1 MPHVAI
7 SAVGHDRPGIVA
19 AVTAVLMEKGCN
31 LEDTS
36 MTILRGQFAMML
48 VVDVPDGVGPVS
60 LEAALG
66 EVAEAFDLSVRA
78 RAVDDDSATAFTGN
92 PWTVVVYGAD
102 RPGIVHR
109 VTSALAAR
117 GANVV
122 DLTTRV
128 IGEAGQP
135 SYAMVLEITIPEDV
149 DASGVEAEL
158 AAAAAELGVE
168 CTAHP
173 SDADVF

>member
-1 MPHVAI
+1 MAHVAI

-19 AVTAVLMEKGCN
+19 AVTAVLMEQGCN

-60 LEAALG
+60 LEAALAG
-66 EVAEAFDLSVRA
+66 VAATFDLSVRA
-78 RAVDDDSATAFTGN
+78 RAVDDDAGTSFTGS

-109 VTSALAAR
+109 VTAVLAAR
-117 GANVV
+117 NANVV

-128 IGEAGQP
+128 LGEGERQ
-135 SYAMVLEITIPEDV
+135 SYAMVLEITIPDDV
-149 DASGVEAEL
+149 DSEGVEADL

-168 CTAHP
+168 CTVHP

>member
-19 AVTAVLMEKGCN
+19 GVTAVLMEQGCN

-60 LEAALG
+60 LEAALAD
-66 EVAEAFDLSVRA
+66 VADAFDLTVRA
-78 RAVDDDSATAFTGN
+78 RTVDDDAATTYTGA

-109 VTSALAAR
+109 VCAALAAR
-117 GANVV
+117 GGNVV

-128 IGEAGQP
+128 IGESEHP
-135 SYAMVLEITIPEDV
+135 SYAMVLEITIPDDV
-149 DASGVEAEL
+149 DSGSVEAEL
-158 AAAAAELGVE
+158 AAVATELGVE

>member
-1 MPHVAI
+1 MPHLAI

-19 AVTAVLMEKGCN
+19 AVTRVLMDQGCN

-60 LEAALG
+60 LESALAPVV
-66 EVAEAFDLSVRA
+66 EEFDLAVRA
-78 RAVDDDSATAFTGN
+78 RAVDDDAATAYTGQ

-128 IGEAGQP
+128 IGDSGHP
-135 SYAMVLEITIPEDV
+135 SYAMVLEVTIPEGEN
-149 DASGVEAEL
+149 SEAIEVEL
-158 AAAAAELGVE
+158 AAVAAELGVE

>member
-19 AVTAVLMEKGCN
+19 AVTAVLMEQGCN

-60 LEAALG
+60 LEAALAD
-66 EVAEAFDLSVRA
+66 VADSFDLGVRA
-78 RAVDDDSATAFTGN
+78 RAVDDDVATAYTGS

-109 VTSALAAR
+109 VTAALASR

-128 IGEAGQP
+128 IGDSDQP
-135 SYAMVLEITIPEDV
+135 SYAMVLEITIPDDV
-149 DASGVEAEL
+149 DADAVEAEL
-158 AAAAAELGVE
+158 ASVAGELGVE
-168 CTAHP
+168 CTVHP

>member
-19 AVTAVLMEKGCN
+19 AVTAVLMDQGCN

-60 LEAALG
+60 LESALA
-66 EVAEAFDLSVRA
+66 EVAESYDLSVRA
-78 RAVDDDSATAFTGN
+78 RAVDDDAATAYTGS

-109 VTSALAAR
+109 VTAALAAR

-128 IGEAGQP
+128 IGDSDNP
-135 SYAMVLEITIPEDV
+135 SYAMVLEVTLPDGV
-149 DASGVEAEL
+149 DTDGVEAEL
-158 AAAAAELGVE
+158 AATAAELGVE
-168 CTAHP
+168 CTMHP

>member
-19 AVTAVLMEKGCN
+19 AVTAVLMEQGCN

-60 LEAALG
+60 LEEALAP
-66 EVAEAFDLSVRA
+66 VAESFDLAVRA
-78 RAVDDDSATAFTGN
+78 RAVDDDTATAFTGA

-109 VTSALAAR
+109 VTAALAAR

-128 IGEAGQP
+128 IGEGERP
-135 SYAMVLEITIPEDV
+135 SYAMVLEITIPSGV
-149 DASGVEAEL
+149 DSDGVEAEL
-158 AAAAAELGVE
+158 AAVAAELGVE

>member
-19 AVTAVLMEKGCN
+19 AVTAVLMEQGCN

-36 MTILRGQFAMML
+36 MSILRGQFAMML
-48 VVDVPDGVGPVS
+48 VVDVPEGVGPVS
-60 LEAALG
+60 LESALTP
-66 EVAEAFDLSVRA
+66 VAEKFDLAVRA
-78 RAVDDDSATAFTGN
+78 RAVDDDATSAYTGS

-109 VTSALAAR
+109 VTSALAER

-128 IGEAGQP
+128 IGESDRP
-135 SYAMVLEITIPEDV
+135 SYAMVLEITIPDGV
-149 DASGVEAEL
+149 DSGAVEAEL
-158 AAAAAELGVE
+158 AAVASELGVE

>member
-19 AVTAVLMEKGCN
+19 AVTGVLMEQGCN

-36 MTILRGQFAMML
+36 MTILRGQFTMML
-48 VVDVPDGVGPVS
+48 VVDAPEGVGPVS
-60 LEAALG
+60 LESALAG
-66 EVAEAFDLSVRA
+66 VADSLDLTVRA
-78 RAVDDDSATAFTGN
+78 RSVDDDAATAYTGD

-109 VTSALAAR
+109 VTTALAER

-128 IGEAGQP
+128 IGGSERP
-135 SYAMVLEITIPEDV
+135 SYAMVLEITLPAGTGAPV
-149 DASGVEAEL
+149 LEAEL
-158 AAAAAELGVE
+158 AAVATELGVE

>member
-19 AVTAVLMEKGCN
+19 AVTAVLMEQGCN

-48 VVDVPDGVGPVS
+48 VVDVPEGTGPVS
-60 LEAALG
+60 LESALAP
-66 EVAEAFDLSVRA
+66 VADAFDLAVRA
-78 RAVDDDSATAFTGN
+78 RAVDDETASAYTGR

-117 GANVV
+117 RANVV

-128 IGEAGQP
+128 IGESERP
-135 SYAMVLEITIPEDV
+135 SYAMVLEITIPDDV
-149 DASGVEAEL
+149 DPGDVEAEL
-158 AAAAAELGVE
+158 ASVAADLGVE

>member
-19 AVTAVLMEKGCN
+19 AVTGVLMEQGCN

-48 VVDVPDGVGPVS
+48 VVDVPDGVGPVT
-60 LEAALG
+60 LEDALRT
-66 EVAEAFDLSVRA
+66 VAQRLDLVVRA
-78 RAVDDDSATAFTGN
+78 RAVEEDTAAAVDGD
-92 PWTVVVYGAD
+92 PWTIVVYGAD
-102 RPGIVHR
+102 RPGIVHE
-109 VTSALAAR
+109 VATALAER
-117 GANVV
+117 GVNVI

-128 IGEAGQP
+128 IGGP
-135 SYAMVLEITIPEDV
+135 DRPNYAMVLEVTVP
-149 DASGVEAEL
+149 SGVDGESVAGEL
-158 AAAAAELGVE
+158 AEVAKHLGVE

>member
-19 AVTAVLMEKGCN
+19 AVTAVLMEQGCN

-36 MTILRGQFAMML
+36 MSILRGQFAMML
-48 VVDVPDGVGPVS
+48 VVDVPEGVGPVS
-60 LEAALG
+60 LESALAG
-66 EVAEAFDLSVRA
+66 VAESFDLAVRA
-78 RAVDDDSATAFTGN
+78 RAVDDDAATAYTGS

-128 IGEAGQP
+128 IGESDRP
-135 SYAMVLEITIPEDV
+135 SYAMVLEITIPDGV
-149 DASGVEAEL
+149 DSGDVEAEL
-158 AAAAAELGVE
+158 AAVASDLGVE

>member
-19 AVTAVLMEKGCN
+19 AVTAVLMDQGCN

-48 VVDVPDGVGPVS
+48 VVDVPDDVGPVS

-66 EVAEAFDLSVRA
+66 PVAESFDLAVRA
-78 RAVDDDSATAFTGN
+78 RAVDDDAATAFTGA

-109 VTSALAAR
+109 VTAALAAR

-128 IGEAGQP
+128 IGEEDRP
-135 SYAMVLEITIPEDV
+135 SYAMVLEITIPSDV
-149 DASGVEAEL
+149 DSDGVEAEL
-158 AAAAAELGVE
+158 ASVAAELGVE

>member
-19 AVTAVLMEKGCN
+19 AVTAVLMEQGCN

-48 VVDVPDGVGPVS
+48 VVDVPEGAGPVS
-60 LEAALG
+60 LEAALA
-66 EVAEAFDLSVRA
+66 EVADSYDLSVRA
-78 RAVDDDSATAFTGN
+78 RAVDDDAATAYTGA

-109 VTSALAAR
+109 VTAALAAR
-117 GANVV
+117 DANVV

-128 IGEAGQP
+128 IGEGDSP
-135 SYAMVLEITIPEDV
+135 SYAMVLEITLPARA
-149 DASGVEAEL
+149 DADAVEAEL
-158 AAAAAELGVE
+158 AATAAELGVE
-168 CTAHP
+168 CTMHP